1 MPKNSNKGFALVPV
15 LVGVLFLGLA
25 GLAVYHY
32 YPQNNNNLSLNQA
45 ENSEDVLA
53 GTSTNV
59 DLNTFMLKN
68 LLESNSVA
76 DFNKKSDA
84 LILCLAGLPYQMGD
98 YEDGFPTDPIFSQ
111 CAFFPRG
118 ASAQNI
124 NYKVGG
130 KTMSAKAYTSVTFQ
144 ALARKDRNNKYIVF
158 VPNSG
163 STITLKSQY
172 KPYNNDAGV
181 VIMKMLKE
189 CSVSVPGAPASCN
202 VSSYISQDTV
212 QDSRIILNIDS
223 QGDNRSTSITFSI
236 TASDPSN
243 LKAILSSW
251 NRGVTYWNKGES
263 DNYGGHGATFTI
275 PSVSD
280 NATSANF
287 TIVFPGNPITIRVP
301 KAYYQITNRT
311 AKPYHYNI
319 LGNDMKLAN

>member
-1 MPKNSNKGFALVPV
+1 MPKNSNKGFALLPV
-15 LVGVLFLGLA
+15 LIGVLFLGLA

-98 YEDGFPTDPIFSQ
+98 YEDGFPTDPTFSQ

-130 KTMSAKAYTSVTFQ
+130 KTMSAKAYNNVTFQ
-144 ALARKDRNNKYIVF
+144 ALARKDRWSKYIVF

-163 STITLKSQY
+163 SSVTLKSQY
-172 KPYNNDAGV
+172 KSFKNDAGV

-189 CSVSVPGAPASCN
+189 CSGNAPLAPSSCDVSN
-202 VSSYISQDTV
+202 YISQENILLTISNSS
-212 QDSRIILNIDS
+212 DSR
-223 QGDNRSTSITFSI
+223 STIVTFSI
-236 TASDPSN
+236 TAANSDSLRSILKSWDRAVYFYQLGNSN
-243 LKAILSSW
+243 RQLV
-251 NRGVTYWNKGES
+251 N
-263 DNYGGHGATFTI
+263 FTI
-275 PSVSD
+275 PTVSNGSD
-280 NATSANF
+280 TANF
-287 TIVFPGNPITIRVP
+287 TIVFPADTTKITFP
-301 KAYYQITNRT
+301 KADYQITNKT
-311 AKPYHYNI
+311 AKPYRYNVV
-319 LGNDMKLAN
+319 GNDMILAK

>member
-15 LVGVLFLGLA
+15 LVGALFLGLA

-32 YPQNNNNLSLNQA
+32 YPQNNNNLNLNQA

-59 DLNTFMLKN
+59 DLNTFMFKN

-98 YEDGFPTDPIFSQ
+98 YEDGFPTDPTFSQ

-124 NYKVGG
+124 TYKSGG
-130 KTMSAKAYTSVTFQ
+130 KTMSAKAYTGVTFQ
-144 ALARKDRNNKYIVF
+144 ALARKDRWSKYIVF

-181 VIMKMLKE
+181 VIIKQTEE
-189 CSVSVPGAPASCN
+189 CKGNIPAASPACN
-202 VSSYISQDTV
+202 LSNYVNQDTV
-212 QDSRIILNIDS
+212 QTSKIVLNIENDS
-223 QGDNRSTSITFSI
+223 YGTITFSVL
-236 TASDPSN
+236 ASDTNN
-243 LKAILSSW
+243 LKAALKSWGSGLTAIVAGKSTILRASVPTVPE
-251 NRGVTYWNKGES
+251 GYTT
-263 DNYGGHGATFTI
+263 ATF
-275 PSVSD
+275 S
-280 NATSANF
+280 
-287 TIVFPGNPITIRVP
+287 VFPPANTTKITFP
-301 KAYYQITNRT
+301 KADYQITNKT

-319 LGNDMKLAN
+319 VGNDMILAN